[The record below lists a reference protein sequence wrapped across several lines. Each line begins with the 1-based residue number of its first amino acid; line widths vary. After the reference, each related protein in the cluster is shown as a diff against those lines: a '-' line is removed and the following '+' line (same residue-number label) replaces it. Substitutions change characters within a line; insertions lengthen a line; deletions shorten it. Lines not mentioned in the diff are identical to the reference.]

1 MTWTAL
7 GIIGAFGLG
16 ALGLATWVVTHLE
29 TSMGQQIAQQ
39 GALFGAT
46 FDRFERLVDARFS
59 EMNRKF
65 DSRFSEMD
73 RRFDLVDQR
82 LDRVEG
88 HLDRV
93 EGRLDRVEDRLTSLE
108 GGFRDLRADLADHI
122 AHHSS

>member
-29 TSMGQQIAQQ
+29 ASLGQQIAQQ

-46 FDRFERLVDARFS
+46 FDRFGSTFDRFERLVDERFS
-59 EMNRKF
+59 H
-65 DSRFSEMD
+65 MD

-82 LDRVEG
+82 
-88 HLDRV
+88 LDRV

-108 GGFRDLRADLADHI
+108 GGFRDLRADLTDHI
-122 AHHSS
+122 DHHSA